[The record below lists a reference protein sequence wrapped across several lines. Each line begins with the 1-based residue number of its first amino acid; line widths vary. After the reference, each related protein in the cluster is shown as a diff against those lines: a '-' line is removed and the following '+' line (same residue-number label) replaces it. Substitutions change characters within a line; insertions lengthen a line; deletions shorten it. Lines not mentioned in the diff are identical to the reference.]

1 MSYYHANRTMCD
13 HVLLIEDDVI
23 ASHEWYE
30 KVNEALNLIEHN
42 NNEKW
47 LCLKL
52 FTSFRYYDFFTHW
65 PTLVKMFAWD
75 FILTLLQSFVLIK
88 LCRFSPCHSFILLL
102 NTILIHIWLKCT
114 HISPLGYGLHQF
126 TLGFNA
132 VANVYPREILKDLA
146 INFNDYFQNLV
157 ENFGRQNL
165 FEIIPK
171 DEFLKKFKEK
181 FNLKEFILE
190 PSVFQHVGLQSS
202 RSYNE
207 YTSELSDYKRQYKP
221 FQSYSF
227 LKEEYEEHSS
237 QIKFNS
243 NEWN

>member
-1 MSYYHANRTMCD
+1 M
-13 HVLLIEDDVI
+13 
-23 ASHEWYE
+23 
-30 KVNEALNLIEHN
+30 
-42 NNEKW
+42 
-47 LCLKL
+47 
-52 FTSFRYYDFFTHW
+52 
-65 PTLVKMFAWD
+65 KMFTRD

-88 LCRFSPCHSFILLL
+88 FCRFSPCHSFLLLLL

-146 INFNDYFQNLV
+146 TYLNEYFQNV
-157 ENFGRQNL
+157 HENFGKQNF

-171 DEFLKKFKEK
+171 DEFLKTFKKK

-202 RSYNE
+202 KSYYE
-207 YTSELSDYKRQYKP
+207 YTSELSDYKRI
-221 FQSYSF
+221 
-227 LKEEYEEHSS
+227 E
-237 QIKFNS
+237 
-243 NEWN
+243 